1 MASLPRSC
9 WALPL
14 AISCALGSAGASGV
28 YAAISVTE
36 TLLVDA
42 PALADDTVLLYLDV
56 IVNQV
61 PTGHLLTVAMQDDR
75 LHLWP
80 EQLSRIGLLFEDLR
94 EQAAMPL
101 DGIPDLEHRYDAE
114 EQRLY
119 LHAPAHRL
127 GRSLQV
133 HGVERTS
140 VLRATPSPGALLN
153 YDLHLASTDAG
164 DRQLIAITGLRAFA
178 RQHVLENTAISR
190 LSSWGE
196 DSAYVRLDTQWTWSD
211 QERLLTFT
219 AGDFI
224 SGALPWTR
232 ATRMGGIQLRRNYS
246 LRPDMIT
253 QPLPAFFGEAAL
265 PSQVELFV
273 EGLRQQQDELLPG
286 PYRVDGLPVVSGLN
300 QAQVVLTDA
309 LGRTAVY
316 DFSFY
321 STPQLLQRG
330 LSDYS
335 LELGSVRRAYGIESF
350 EYRGQLAG
358 SGSLRYGLT
367 DAMTVEAHAEG
378 SGDIIG
384 LGGGMLMSIGHMGS
398 VRSAWSA
405 SAGSGSD
412 GSQLSLGYNWSKPG
426 FTIDYTL
433 QRSYRNFRDIA
444 SLEGRPPPM
453 HSERLLLGVSLS
465 RRSGLSLHHTHL
477 TWAGHGNVARQTHSS
492 VGLSFSYRLAQGS
505 LFLSSDYEPQGH
517 GGLSIHGGI
526 SMSLGAAVNGGA
538 AMTRHR
544 SGARSYDAYL
554 RRGVPADGGTGWGIE
569 VNDGRWGARVHA
581 DIGHRGEFMQVE
593 AGVDALPRS
602 TMIYA
607 DASGSV
613 IWMAESSR
621 QLFLARNIDSGFALV
636 STNGIPDVPVLLENR
651 HIGDTNQEGYYLL
664 TNLGAY
670 RGNNVA
676 FDPLHLPADARFDD
690 HRVIAVPADRAGTM
704 VDFGIRRVR
713 SALLLLH
720 DGMGNPMT
728 MGSRISREGQM
739 MAVVGHDGQAY
750 LEDLSAHN
758 SFTLTTPTGST

>member
-140 VLRATPSPGALLN
+140 VLRATASPGALLN

-211 QERLLTFT
+211 QERLLIFT

-273 EGLRQQQDELLPG
+273 EG
-286 PYRVDGLPVVSGLN
+286 
-300 QAQVVLTDA
+300 
-309 LGRTAVY
+309 
-316 DFSFY
+316 
-321 STPQLLQRG
+321 
-330 LSDYS
+330 
-335 LELGSVRRAYGIESF
+335 
-350 EYRGQLAG
+350 
-358 SGSLRYGLT
+358 
-367 DAMTVEAHAEG
+367 
-378 SGDIIG
+378 
-384 LGGGMLMSIGHMGS
+384 
-398 VRSAWSA
+398 
-405 SAGSGSD
+405 
-412 GSQLSLGYNWSKPG
+412 
-426 FTIDYTL
+426 
-433 QRSYRNFRDIA
+433 
-444 SLEGRPPPM
+444 
-453 HSERLLLGVSLS
+453 
-465 RRSGLSLHHTHL
+465 
-477 TWAGHGNVARQTHSS
+477 
-492 VGLSFSYRLAQGS
+492 S
-505 LFLSSDYEPQGH
+505 LFLSPDYEPQGH

-569 VNDGRWGARVHA
+569 VNDGRWGTRVHA

-758 SFTLTTPTGST
+758 SFTLTTPTGSTCAIEFRLEDDAQGIPVIGPIACLQ